1 MTKDK
6 ARKRANRQRMVDLD
20 ERYTGV
26 VARAPRLLTSEF
38 ALAEASCLSE
48 EERIERE
55 WWFVRWPCLDGCQS
69 EYQVLEIGSASMVS
83 CIGCSLPV
91 CADCQV
97 EPVEYEAGRCRECV
111 AGLAVMSRPPGPT
124 CLGRC
129 ITQAQAWDDAY
140 PGEFHDHSD
149 SATGLCDA
157 CDLPI
162 CVHCGAAE
170 APYLFGVCEE
180 CGKVLIDEAP
190 PEQDPRDRGVAAE
203 LQRLVGQIAS
213 AGGGP
218 FPHINRWVNK
228 QMGVRRRR
236 EADAG
241 QLAVGVDVAGRW
253 SASLRTANERNQLD
267 QYGS

>member
-6 ARKRANRQRMVDLD
+6 ARKRATRQRMVELD

-26 VARAPRLLTSEF
+26 VAPTPHLLTSES
-38 ALAEASCLSE
+38 APAEASTLPE
-48 EERIERE
+48 KERIERE

-83 CIGCSLPV
+83 CIRCSMPV
-91 CADCQV
+91 CVDCQV
-97 EPVEYEAGRCRECV
+97 QPVEYEGGRCRDCV
-111 AGLAVMSRPPGPT
+111 AELAALDRPPRPT

-129 ITQAQAWDDAY
+129 ITQAQAWDDAH

-157 CDLPI
+157 CDLPV
-162 CVHCGAAE
+162 CVHCRAAE
-170 APYLFGVCEE
+170 AKYLFGVCGE
-180 CGKVLIDEAP
+180 CEQLEIDEAP
-190 PEQDPRDRGVAAE
+190 PEYEPWDRGVAAE
-203 LQRLVGQIAS
+203 LQRLVGQIVS

-218 FPHINRWVNK
+218 FPHINRWVNR

-253 SASLRTANERNQLD
+253 LASLRTANERNQLD